1 MFTRKQLK
9 DKGLLDAV
17 PYSVLSAAFSAMS
30 SGRTDKIS
38 LYHSDVYYVRAAM
51 EKRCGFLFP
60 LPDVERAMKA
70 EGWRDGKSR
79 SRK

>member
-9 DKGLLDAV
+9 EKGMLDAF

-30 SGRTDKIS
+30 SGRTDRVC

-51 EKRCGFLFP
+51 EKRCGFLFT
-60 LPDVERAMKA
+60 LPEVEKAMKA
-70 EGWRDGKSR
+70 EGWRDRG
-79 SRK
+79 RK